1 MKILNEIFEVVEDR
15 KRNPKKNSYTCE
27 LFLKGEDKILEKI
40 GEEAVE
46 LIIAGKNNKKEDII
60 YETADLFF
68 HVLVLLS
75 SKDIKLKEVEEELE
89 KRRKSR

>member
-1 MKILNEIFEVVEDR
+1 MRILNEIFEVVEER
-15 KRNPKKNSYTCE
+15 KKNPKENSYTCE
-27 LFLKGEDKILEKI
+27 LFSKGEDRILEKV

-60 YETADLFF
+60 YETADLLF

-75 SKDIKLKEVEEELE
+75 AKDIKLEEVEEELE
-89 KRRKSR
+89 RRRKR